1 MESEISKDPAV
12 TPEDKPSHSNINT
25 ETLDQPV
32 KDSDSTNPTVKDSE
46 TPDLPT
52 KESDSTTTDNK
63 SDKPKQINDESIP
76 PPIAQNEPLNSDST
90 EPITM
95 ETESVPESSDNPCEI
110 SEKQTPCIDDNP
122 TTNKVEA
129 SVEKESDITDATV
142 TSFEE
147 TEHSQQV
154 EPPVET
160 HVSSGPQTAASID
173 PNTEDI
179 SDTSLPEPDD
189 LPNEYE
195 NTNNKRDE
203 LIPENKDCESLTS
216 DKPPSE
222 IDHPKALTPEQNLTN
237 DLSENDPS
245 NDAILSPETKSTD
258 LSDSTNIEIK
268 TSYPEEK
275 ETNPP
280 DPPAS
285 DSNEQSSEPCDNAK
299 VDDELSTLNQLT
311 DVPVVQKSP
320 KAGCQEIES
329 TEVDNSSGETE
340 LKDIEEEKES
350 DNQEKLVSETVQNE
364 VIGKEASLKEP
375 KEEIQSSVKPG
386 EANNMDIAGPVD
398 TPDLS
403 CNSFKETITTSLENE
418 EEVFQQEKDNSLT
431 DKPSSPVQQDIE
443 SGVDDPAPSLPT
455 DQSKNPPDPTE
466 QDKDPD
472 SVVHTNKDSNIESED
487 CSQNINGAKTEVE
500 SDLDT
505 KEIPETLEGNVARS
519 SEGDE
524 KAQEA
529 MEIEDTVENSEDQ
542 GTSSKGIS
550 EPMEVDDDLS
560 GEGLES
566 ASEIL
571 TKSEN
576 ETSKVSDIAESSI
589 KADEHDAASDKKSPD
604 VPVTEEDKSEPIVP
618 KETGKNDANVL
629 ETNIQMSGHDLLEKD
644 PKTVKVVLDIV
655 DNNEIQ
661 KLANKTEDKI
671 KELSVEVEKNTAASS
686 LTNEGETCSENIIIE
701 SNNEI
706 SPENE
711 KVPKSSSKSLDTNED
726 DKKVGQKIDDTMIY
740 EKFECKPLT
749 IRADINMEELQK
761 LKSAPKILG
770 ESIVTEE
777 ETQEQ
782 IKEDE
787 PVKIT
792 EVERPRKT
800 KPRPASER
808 LKTKPKITKEEV
820 KKIKEK
826 DEPPKK
832 TKDKEELTKKTKD
845 KEELNK
851 KPKDKEDLVKKT
863 KEKEDLVKKTK
874 DKEDLAKKTKEKG
887 KEDAQK
893 KIKEKVV
900 EKPVEEDKPKIKC
913 KKMDIQETKKD
924 VREPSKRLII
934 KSQSSINESVQS
946 NKKSTPLPQ
955 ADGPDIEVMDEKYT
969 KNPMR
974 MYEVCKELKKMA
986 RNQSLESSIK
996 LAETKKVKKV
1006 AALKAQYQIE
1016 ELTPENI
1023 GSLDPSPKSCD
1034 GCKKIKPTT
1043 VKMDEPGKIFLFCS
1057 LYCGIRYKLRRIDTT
1072 QNLLKRRC
1080 CGQCNRVVVPDD
1092 KSLSWKT
1099 TNFCDEKCLTR
1110 YQQSLGD
1117 ICGNCNT
1124 HIPVKFRGRYIFQ
1137 RGTLTKIFCSAVCRA
1152 YHKSANKYCAICCK
1166 VSEGSRVMIVGD
1178 YKICSQDCL
1187 KKFSSYKKTQGNMAC
1202 CTVCHLNK
1210 PVQYDVLSTG
1220 DALNHL
1226 CSEKCFKAFNF
1237 VNKLDVL
1244 QCNLC
1249 EKFFDR
1255 TRQEDAVLCFF
1266 DDLYH
1271 NYCSRFCYQVYV
1283 SERSKKTCAWCKGEK
1298 NELSMIRRVYENQEY
1313 FYCTLN
1319 CLNMLN
1325 VEKMVTAK
1333 SKQCDYCKAYS
1344 TDTFYISA
1352 YSATK
1357 SFCTYKCVYNF
1368 HNNVPLISDV
1378 RSLVAANVSKTLPPP
1393 AAPAPKPVPPAKP
1406 ARVVPNK
1413 IIKPKY
1419 EVTKILP
1426 KIIRQILIKPQEK
1439 KEMKNAATQVKPTTS
1454 TKRVSCKTTSVTKEC
1469 QTGDDM
1475 GRPLLIPVPVPIYI
1489 PSPAA
1494 MYSVPFPVLIPVP
1507 IPIPVPVFIPTTRN
1521 SAAGIFKEIKRIQE
1535 KIPADPF
1542 EAELLMMA
1550 EMVASDKKDE
1560 GGTTDD
1566 DSNAAEDDFDNEG
1579 GGMETS
1585 NNAFGEDV
1593 LQMAIKMA
1601 CNDLET
1607 PSGGL
1612 QAVDLD
1618 DALQPATI
1626 TITQAQRTENN
1637 TEDID
1642 VQDAMFRGSNRGRK
1656 RGSNNKAPMSRAP
1669 PIKRQRRTSDLIPQP
1684 PQAAPPPPQPPV
1696 EIEKP
1701 DANMCLKYTFGVN
1714 AWRQWVINKNLELE
1728 KAAAAG
1734 NRKPNAIKLFKPEIL
1749 QLTADE
1755 LNFSLCLFVKEVRK
1769 PNGTQYA
1776 PDTIYYLCLGIQ
1788 QYLFESGRIDNIFT
1802 DPYYEKFTEALDEVC
1817 CKFSALY
1824 NDTQFIV
1831 TRVEEEHLWE
1841 SKQLGA
1847 HSPHVLLNT
1856 LMFFNTKHFNLI
1868 TVEEHMQLSFSHI
1881 MKHWKRNPGMGGAN
1895 IATNCTKAPPGSRN
1909 VLLRFYPPQSAIDA
1923 PGSRKKKVYEQ
1934 QENEENPLRCPV
1946 RLYEFYLSKCPESV
1960 KTRNDVFYL
1969 LPERSCVPDS
1979 PVWYSTTPLNKEAL
1993 MKMLH
1998 RIKMVK
2004 EINIAFL
2011 SL

>member
-1 MESEISKDPAV
+1 MEKKRKLVDSEEVP
-12 TPEDKPSHSNINT
+12 
-25 ETLDQPV
+25 
-32 KDSDSTNPTVKDSE
+32 DSE
-46 TPDLPT
+46 TINNKKKKKKVKKEHEENLEGSLEIQNTNDTSRNLSQDPDSQET
-52 KESDSTTTDNK
+52 NAKKDKKKKKK
-63 SDKPKQINDESIP
+63 S
-76 PPIAQNEPLNSDST
+76 IAQNEDQTSGSPLDSNNPENNDSKGEKLKKKKRKLEESGPNEDTNDIANGTT
-90 EPITM
+90 E
-95 ETESVPESSDNPCEI
+95 N
-110 SEKQTPCIDDNP
+110 
-122 TTNKVEA
+122 
-129 SVEKESDITDATV
+129 
-142 TSFEE
+142 
-147 TEHSQQV
+147 V
-154 EPPVET
+154 EPE
-160 HVSSGPQTAASID
+160 
-173 PNTEDI
+173 NN
-179 SDTSLPEPDD
+179 DT
-189 LPNEYE
+189 
-195 NTNNKRDE
+195 KRE
-203 LIPENKDCESLTS
+203 KR
-216 DKPPSE
+216 KR
-222 IDHPKALTPEQNLTN
+222 PK
-237 DLSENDPS
+237 
-245 NDAILSPETKSTD
+245 K
-258 LSDSTNIEIK
+258 
-268 TSYPEEK
+268 
-275 ETNPP
+275 
-280 DPPAS
+280 
-285 DSNEQSSEPCDNAK
+285 AK
-299 VDDELSTLNQLT
+299 
-311 DVPVVQKSP
+311 
-320 KAGCQEIES
+320 A
-329 TEVDNSSGETE
+329 
-340 LKDIEEEKES
+340 
-350 DNQEKLVSETVQNE
+350 QNE
-364 VIGKEASLKEP
+364 V
-375 KEEIQSSVKPG
+375 QSNNIAENG
-386 EANNMDIAGPVD
+386 E
-398 TPDLS
+398 
-403 CNSFKETITTSLENE
+403 
-418 EEVFQQEKDNSLT
+418 
-431 DKPSSPVQQDIE
+431 
-443 SGVDDPAPSLPT
+443 
-455 DQSKNPPDPTE
+455 
-466 QDKDPD
+466 
-472 SVVHTNKDSNIESED
+472 NKGN
-487 CSQNINGAKTEVE
+487 TEVE
-500 SDLDT
+500 SAST
-505 KEIPETLEGNVARS
+505 PFV
-519 SEGDE
+519 EGDGITTPTTKKPPRNTGETKKQYKRRLKGLREAGLLIDPPVVEGVKKDKRNRKTRKE
-524 KAQEA
+524 KRDTQAKKNEELERFRSIVQTNYLKMWKNDQSKWKFNKNVQGKLFKHMFDTSRIPQDMFEILIEYIASSKSPNVHTELNKKCSDVIEA
-529 MEIEDTVENSEDQ
+529 MEKWT
-542 GTSSKGIS
+542 
-550 EPMEVDDDLS
+550 
-560 GEGLES
+560 S
-566 ASEIL
+566 ASEEEKKKMKEKEDL
-571 TKSEN
+571 TK
-576 ETSKVSDIAESSI
+576 KM
-589 KADEHDAASDKKSPD
+589 
-604 VPVTEEDKSEPIVP
+604 
-618 KETGKNDANVL
+618 KE
-629 ETNIQMSGHDLLEKD
+629 
-644 PKTVKVVLDIV
+644 
-655 DNNEIQ
+655 
-661 KLANKTEDKI
+661 
-671 KELSVEVEKNTAASS
+671 
-686 LTNEGETCSENIIIE
+686 
-701 SNNEI
+701 
-706 SPENE
+706 
-711 KVPKSSSKSLDTNED
+711 
-726 DKKVGQKIDDTMIY
+726 
-740 EKFECKPLT
+740 
-749 IRADINMEELQK
+749 
-761 LKSAPKILG
+761 
-770 ESIVTEE
+770 
-777 ETQEQ
+777 
-782 IKEDE
+782 
-787 PVKIT
+787 
-792 EVERPRKT
+792 
-800 KPRPASER
+800 
-808 LKTKPKITKEEV
+808 
-820 KKIKEK
+820 
-826 DEPPKK
+826 
-832 TKDKEELTKKTKD
+832 KEELTKKA
-845 KEELNK
+845 KE
-851 KPKDKEDLVKKT
+851 
-863 KEKEDLVKKTK
+863 
-874 DKEDLAKKTKEKG
+874 KEDLAKKAKEKG

-946 NKKSTPLPQ
+946 NKKSTPFPQ

-986 RNQSLESSIK
+986 RNQSVESSSK

-1006 AALKAQYQIE
+1006 AALKTQYQIE
-1016 ELTPENI
+1016 ELTAENL
-1023 GSLDPSPKSCD
+1023 GSIDPSPKSCD

-1043 VKMDEPGKIFLFCS
+1043 IKMDEPGKMFLFCS
-1057 LYCGIRYKLRRIDTT
+1057 LYCGIRYKLRRVDTT
-1072 QNLLKRRC
+1072 QGLLKRRC
-1080 CGQCNRVVVPDD
+1080 CGHCNRTVVPDD
-1092 KSLSWKT
+1092 KSLTWKT
-1099 TNFCDEKCLTR
+1099 TNFCDEKCLSK

-1124 HIPVKFRGRYIFQ
+1124 HIPVKFRGRYILQ
-1137 RGTLTKIFCSAVCRA
+1137 RNTLSKIFCSAVCRA

-1166 VSEGSRVMIVGD
+1166 VSEGSRVMIIGD

-1249 EKFFDR
+1249 EKFFDK
-1255 TRQEDAVLCFF
+1255 TRQDDAVLCFF

-1283 SERSKKTCAWCKGEK
+1283 SERTKKACAWCKGEK

-1393 AAPAPKPVPPAKP
+1393 AAPAPKALPPTKP

-1475 GRPLLIPVPVPIYI
+1475 GRPLLIPVPVPIYV

-1494 MYSVPFPVLIPVP
+1494 MFSVPFPILVPIP

-1550 EMVASDKKDE
+1550 EMVASDKKEE

-1637 TEDID
+1637 SEDID

-1734 NRKPNAIKLFKPEIL
+1734 NRKPNTIKLFKPEIL